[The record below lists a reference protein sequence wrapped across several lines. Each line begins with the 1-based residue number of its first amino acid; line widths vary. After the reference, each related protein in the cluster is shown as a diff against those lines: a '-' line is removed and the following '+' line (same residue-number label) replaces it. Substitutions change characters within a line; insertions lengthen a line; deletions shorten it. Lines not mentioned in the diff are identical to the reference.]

1 MTQIDWMSVLK
12 QVIDIFVIPMLGVL
26 TLYLVSLIKAK
37 NEELKKKIED
47 ERYHKYI
54 NLLNN
59 TITDCVI
66 ATNQTYVEALKKE
79 NAFTAE
85 AQKEA
90 FTRTYNSIVAIL
102 SEDAKL
108 YLEAALGDLEG
119 YITSKI
125 ESNVVTVK
133 LYK

>member
-1 MTQIDWMSVLK
+1 MTQIDWMSVLE

-90 FTRTYNSIVAIL
+90 FTRTYNAIVAIL